1 MGGTFDPIH
10 HGHLVAASEVAGLF
24 GLDEVVFVPTGQPW
38 QKTERAVS
46 PAEDRYLMT
55 VIATASNP
63 RFSVSRVDIDRG
75 GPTYTI
81 DTLTDLRHQRPDAE
95 LFFITGAD
103 ALAQIVSWRDNQQLF
118 DLAHFV
124 GVTRPGFHL
133 ADAHLPEGVVSLVE
147 VPALA
152 ISSTDCRDR
161 VGRGM
166 PVWYLVPDGVVQ
178 YIEKRGLY
186 REVARRPGQEAA
198 RGPVAASEDGRPGQP
213 PTYDRPPGSR
223 PSDAANP
230 GPDSRTIDPH
240 PQEVP
245 R

>member
-1 MGGTFDPIH
+1 MAGGRVGIMGGTFDPIH

-38 QKTERAVS
+38 QKTERTVS
-46 PAEDRYLMT
+46 PPEDRYLMT

-81 DTLTDLRHQRPDAE
+81 DTLTDLRQLRPDAE

-103 ALAQIVSWRDNQQLF
+103 ALAQIVGWRDNQRLF
-118 DLAHFV
+118 DLAHFI

-186 REVARRPGQEAA
+186 REAPRRTMTDSVRVLPAT
-198 RGPVAASEDGRPGQP
+198 P
-213 PTYDRPPGSR
+213 PPPG
-223 PSDAANP
+223 PS
-230 GPDSRTIDPH
+230 GSGDPE
-240 PQEVP
+240 PPPADPYLQEVP

>member
-38 QKTERAVS
+38 QKSDRTVS

-63 RFSVSRVDIDRG
+63 RFSVSRVDVDRG
-75 GPTYTI
+75 GPTFTI
-81 DTLTDLRHQRPDAE
+81 DTLSDLQAQRPDAE

-103 ALAQIVSWRDNQQLF
+103 ALAQILSWRDSDRFLE
-118 DLAHFV
+118 LAHFI
-124 GVTRPGFHL
+124 GVTRPGFQL
-133 ADAHLPEGVVSLVE
+133 ADGHLPQGTVSLVE

-186 REVARRPGQEAA
+186 RTTSPARTSSADRPAPTSASGDRSTDDRPRPGGTPAA
-198 RGPVAASEDGRPGQP
+198 HPAGGPPATD
-213 PTYDRPPGSR
+213 T
-223 PSDAANP
+223 
-230 GPDSRTIDPH
+230 
-240 PQEVP
+240 QEVP

>member
-1 MGGTFDPIH
+1 
-10 HGHLVAASEVAGLF
+10 
-24 GLDEVVFVPTGQPW
+24 
-38 QKTERAVS
+38 VS
-46 PAEDRYLMT
+46 PPEDRYLMT

-63 RFSVSRVDIDRG
+63 RFQVSRVDIDRG
-75 GPTYTI
+75 GTTYTI
-81 DTLTDLRHQRPDAE
+81 DTLTDLHRQRPDAE

-103 ALAQIVSWRDNQQLF
+103 ALAQIVSWRDNEKLF
-118 DLAHFV
+118 ELAHFI

-133 ADAHLPEGVVSLVE
+133 GDSHLPEGRVSLVE

-186 REVARRPGQEAA
+186 RGTRARAA
-198 RGPVAASEDGRPGQP
+198 VDGRAPARP
-213 PTYDRPPGSR
+213 PTTTTD
-223 PSDAANP
+223 
-230 GPDSRTIDPH
+230 PDL
-240 PQEVP
+240 QEVP